1 MSWLYAFVE
10 KGENRFAKLGVAED
24 HYHDRFAMTQQCNPI
39 PMEIAATWRFPGKQ
53 DARRCE
59 SELKRKKIFPRLGIG
74 GPEWFSTSV
83 EAIHAS
89 RPFSDLLNELGGVR
103 HPSLKFSRAF
113 AESLNIGSK
122 DFGGSRYRPH
132 LYLISHEPSTGT
144 CKLAL
149 SCYNWPTV
157 LAHYVTYNPRLLR
170 VAGRW
175 SFKNDLAGNAFFEKL
190 TRQLGSHRVNPLNWF
205 KMEPEEM
212 AALVTQMG
220 GTRYP
225 RTNPI
230 DDRVNYT
237 KNRVPI
243 N

>member
-10 KGENRFAKLGVAED
+10 KGEGRFSKLGVAED
-24 HYHDRFAMTQQCNPI
+24 HYHDRFAMTQQCNPV

-53 DARRCE
+53 AAKQCE
-59 SELKRKKIFPRLGIG
+59 SEIKRRKIFPKWNTG
-74 GPEWFSTSV
+74 GPEWFRTSV

-89 RPFSDLLNELGGVR
+89 QPFADLLSELAGVR
-103 HPSLKFSRAF
+103 HAPLKFSRAF

-122 DFGGSRYRPH
+122 DFSGSRYRPH
-132 LYLISHEPSTGT
+132 LYLISHEPSTDT

-157 LAHYVTYNPRLLR
+157 QAHYVTYNPRTLR
-170 VAGRW
+170 IAGRW
-175 SFKNDLAGNAFFEKL
+175 SFRDEIAGKAFVENL
-190 TRQLGSHRVNPLNWF
+190 TRQCGSRRINPLNWF
-205 KMEPEEM
+205 QIETEEM
-212 AALVTQMG
+212 GELISRMG
-220 GTRYP
+220 AVPYP
-225 RTNPI
+225 RANPI
-230 DDRVNYT
+230 DDRVHYT